1 MNRYRHSS
9 SHRGVCRR
17 ANIRR
22 VSITRSAAGPL
33 FALLIVVSASV
44 RAATGGA
51 VGTDLVGRPF
61 PSLTTTLTTTEEMS
75 PGASPCAAVRA
86 LRLDELDAEW
96 APMVA
101 DIALSCE
108 VGQGIEDEPD
118 ANTTV
123 VAKLR
128 PKAAHFGGAP
138 VVEIRMSDSAWGN
151 DYQYVLDARFGN
163 ARQRLSTAI
172 RGHCLKNFEAAADAP
187 DTVCRIQRDGVHGGL
202 YIDTGEGG
210 GLWVHPD
217 PDNPRRTIFASAWSE

>member
-1 MNRYRHSS
+1 MPSMNRYRHDS
-9 SHRGVCRR
+9 SHRDVCWR
-17 ANIRR
+17 ASIIRP
-22 VSITRSAAGPL
+22 AAGAL

-44 RAATGGA
+44 HAATGGA

-61 PSLTTTLTTTEEMS
+61 PSLKTTLTMTAETH
-75 PGASPCAAVRA
+75 PGASPCDAVRA
-86 LRLDELDAEW
+86 MRLDELDAEW

-151 DYQYVLDARFGN
+151 DYQYVLDARFGS

-172 RGHCLKNFEAAADAP
+172 RAHCLKNSDAAADAP
-187 DTVCRIQRDGVHGGL
+187 DTVCRIQGDGVHGGL

-210 GLWVHPD
+210 GLWLHPD